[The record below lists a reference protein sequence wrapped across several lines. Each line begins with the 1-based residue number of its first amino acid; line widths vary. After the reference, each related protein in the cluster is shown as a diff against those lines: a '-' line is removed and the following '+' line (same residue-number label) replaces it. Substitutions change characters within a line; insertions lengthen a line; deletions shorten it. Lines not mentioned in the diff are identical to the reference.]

1 MAENT
6 RLPTQPR
13 DPFDRFDEAISDPR
27 LYEADQSRYE
37 QLRYE
42 PQPQYEEQPQYEQP
56 QYEQPFAL
64 SYERTDV
71 LPEDLPAHE
80 QVPLFLSNYEE
91 ESHQQLSE
99 YAFASGDRRFGSGG
113 LKKARAGRIVTGVAV
128 VSAIA
133 AVLALFSIDSTRAV
147 IFNASLGGG
156 GSSPPP
162 AQLAAAVPEPA
173 QPQRI
178 AAPPLAAEPTG
189 AEVTAARRSPP
200 NALAS
205 ASPSR
210 DEIAAA
216 YQSALKGKVAVPEPV
231 AREAAR
237 EVEVAAV
244 TPAATV
250 VAVAPA
256 VREPVP
262 VTREAAPVR
271 RIDPDELAVLLKRAK
286 SLLAIGDI
294 TSARLLLER
303 AADAQEAE
311 AALMLAGTYD
321 PQVLGSQD
329 LRSVTPDP
337 VAAKDPSYRGRRHP
351 HPQVAAL
358 PNDPQ
363 IAPAGILPCQPN
375 DHRHDLLVQTAP
387 VTPLPGVG
395 PPPGDQL
402 PMPPQQRPWG
412 HEQRSRPRPSWQH
425 PAERSQQRPV
435 SLRQPRTSDLTLQH
449 P

>member
-27 LYEADQSRYE
+27 LYEADQARYQQLRE

-42 PQPQYEEQPQYEQP
+42 PQPQYEQPQYEQP

-64 SYERTDV
+64 QYDRTDV
-71 LPEDLPAHE
+71 EELPPHE
-80 QVPLFLSNYEE
+80 PVPLFLSNYEE

-99 YAFASGDRRFGSGG
+99 YAFASGSRRFGSGG
-113 LKKARAGRIVTGVAV
+113 LKKARAGRIVTGVVV

-133 AVLALFSIDSTRAV
+133 AVLALFSIGSTRAV

-156 GSSPPP
+156 GGSAPPP

-178 AAPPLAAEPTG
+178 AAPPLAAEPSG
-189 AEVTAARRSPP
+189 AEVAAARRTPP
-200 NALAS
+200 NAVAS
-205 ASPSR
+205 TSPSR

-237 EVEVAAV
+237 EVAAV
-244 TPAATV
+244 APTAPV

-262 VTREAAPVR
+262 VTREAVPAR
-271 RIDPDELAVLLKRAK
+271 RVDPDELAALLKRAK
-286 SLLAIGDI
+286 NLLAIGDI

-311 AALMLAGTYD
+311 AALMLAGTFD

-337 VAAKDPSYRGRRHP
+337 AAARIWYQKAAQLGSADAKRR
-351 HPQVAAL
+351 L
-358 PNDPQ
+358 
-363 IAPAGILPCQPN
+363 G
-375 DHRHDLLVQTAP
+375 
-387 VTPLPGVG
+387 
-395 PPPGDQL
+395 QL
-402 PMPPQQRPWG
+402 QN
-412 HEQRSRPRPSWQH
+412 
-425 PAERSQQRPV
+425 
-435 SLRQPRTSDLTLQH
+435 
-449 P
+449 

>member
-37 QLRYE
+37 QLRAQLRYE
-42 PQPQYEEQPQYEQP
+42 PQPQYEQPQYEQP

-64 SYERTDV
+64 QYDRTEV
-71 LPEDLPAHE
+71 LPEELPPHE
-80 QVPLFLSNYEE
+80 PVPLFLSNYEE
-91 ESHQQLSE
+91 EAHQALSE
-99 YAFASGDRRFGSGG
+99 YTFASGSR
-113 LKKARAGRIVTGVAV
+113 KKPRAGRIVTGVAV

-156 GSSPPP
+156 GGGSPPA
-162 AQLAAAVPEPA
+162 AQLAAAMPEPA

-189 AEVTAARRSPP
+189 AEIAAARRTPP

-205 ASPSR
+205 ASPTR

-231 AREAAR
+231 AREASR
-237 EVEVAAV
+237 EVVAAIN
-244 TPAATV
+244 PAAP
-250 VAVAPA
+250 VAAAAPA

-262 VTREAAPVR
+262 VTREAAPVPVR

-337 VAAKDPSYRGRRHP
+337 AAAKVWYQKAAQLGSDDARRR
-351 HPQVAAL
+351 L
-358 PNDPQ
+358 
-363 IAPAGILPCQPN
+363 G
-375 DHRHDLLVQTAP
+375 
-387 VTPLPGVG
+387 
-395 PPPGDQL
+395 QL
-402 PMPPQQRPWG
+402 QN
-412 HEQRSRPRPSWQH
+412 
-425 PAERSQQRPV
+425 
-435 SLRQPRTSDLTLQH
+435 
-449 P
+449 

>member
-6 RLPTQPR
+6 KPAQSR

-27 LYEADQSRYE
+27 LYEAEQSRYEQLRE

-42 PQPQYEEQPQYEQP
+42 PQPQYEPPKYEQP
-56 QYEQPFAL
+56 PFEQPFAL
-64 SYERTDV
+64 SFERTDV
-71 LPEDLPAHE
+71 QELPPHE
-80 QVPLFLSNYEE
+80 PVPLFLANYEE
-91 ESHQQLSE
+91 EAHQQLSE
-99 YAFASGDRRFGSGG
+99 YAFASGNRRFGSGG
-113 LKKARAGRIVTGVAV
+113 LKKARAGRIVTGVVV

-156 GSSPPP
+156 GSAPPP
-162 AQLAAAVPEPA
+162 AQLAAAMPEPA

-178 AAPPLAAEPTG
+178 AAPPLAAEPSG
-189 AEVTAARRSPP
+189 AEIAAARRAPP

-205 ASPSR
+205 ASPTR

-231 AREAAR
+231 ARDAAR
-237 EVEVAAV
+237 EVAAL

-262 VTREAAPVR
+262 VTREAVPAR
-271 RIDPDELAVLLKRAK
+271 RIDPDELAALLKRAK
-286 SLLAIGDI
+286 SLLSIGDI

-303 AADAQEAE
+303 AADAQEAD

-329 LRSVTPDP
+329 LRSVAPDP
-337 VAAKDPSYRGRRHP
+337 AEARVWYQKAADLGSADAKRR
-351 HPQVAAL
+351 L
-358 PNDPQ
+358 
-363 IAPAGILPCQPN
+363 G
-375 DHRHDLLVQTAP
+375 
-387 VTPLPGVG
+387 
-395 PPPGDQL
+395 QL
-402 PMPPQQRPWG
+402 QN
-412 HEQRSRPRPSWQH
+412 
-425 PAERSQQRPV
+425 
-435 SLRQPRTSDLTLQH
+435 
-449 P
+449 

>member
-1 MAENT
+1 MVENT
-6 RLPTQPR
+6 KPVQTS

-27 LYEADQSRYE
+27 LYEADQSRYQQLRE

-42 PQPQYEEQPQYEQP
+42 PQTQYEQPQYELP

-64 SYERTDV
+64 SVEPPEE
-71 LPEDLPAHE
+71 LPPHE
-80 QVPLFLSNYEE
+80 AVPLFLANYEE

-99 YAFASGDRRFGSGG
+99 YAFGGNRRFGSGG

-156 GSSPPP
+156 GGSAPPP
-162 AQLAAAVPEPA
+162 VQLAAAVPEPA
-173 QPQRI
+173 LPQRI

-189 AEVTAARRSPP
+189 AEIAAARRTPA
-200 NALAS
+200 NAQAS
-205 ASPSR
+205 ASPTR

-231 AREAAR
+231 ARDAAR
-237 EVEVAAV
+237 EVAAV
-244 TPAATV
+244 VPAAPV
-250 VAVAPA
+250 VAAVAPA

-271 RIDPDELAVLLKRAK
+271 RIDPDELEALLKRAK
-286 SLLAIGDI
+286 GLLAIGDI

-329 LRSVTPDP
+329 LRSVSPDP
-337 VAAKDPSYRGRRHP
+337 AAARVWYQKAAQLGSADAKRR
-351 HPQVAAL
+351 L
-358 PNDPQ
+358 
-363 IAPAGILPCQPN
+363 G
-375 DHRHDLLVQTAP
+375 
-387 VTPLPGVG
+387 
-395 PPPGDQL
+395 QL
-402 PMPPQQRPWG
+402 QN
-412 HEQRSRPRPSWQH
+412 
-425 PAERSQQRPV
+425 
-435 SLRQPRTSDLTLQH
+435 
-449 P
+449 

>member
-27 LYEADQSRYE
+27 LYEADQARYQQLRE
-37 QLRYE
+37 QLRYQ
-42 PQPQYEEQPQYEQP
+42 PQPQYDQQPQYEQP

-64 SYERTDV
+64 SFDRTEVQPDEI
-71 LPEDLPAHE
+71 PPHE

-99 YAFASGDRRFGSGG
+99 YAFAGGDRRFGNGG
-113 LKKARAGRIVTGVAV
+113 MKKARAGRIVTGVVV

-156 GSSPPP
+156 GGSAPPP
-162 AQLAAAVPEPA
+162 AQLAVAQPEAP

-178 AAPPLAAEPTG
+178 AAPPLAAEPSG
-189 AEVTAARRSPP
+189 AEVAAARRSPLT
-200 NALAS
+200 ALAS

-216 YQSALKGKVAVPEPV
+216 YQTALKGKVAVPEPV

-237 EVEVAAV
+237 EVAPA
-244 TPAATV
+244 TPAAPV
-250 VAVAPA
+250 VALAPA

-271 RIDPDELAVLLKRAK
+271 RIDPDELAALLKRAK
-286 SLLAIGDI
+286 NLLAIGDI

-303 AADAQEAE
+303 AADAQEAD

-337 VAAKDPSYRGRRHP
+337 AAARVWYQKAAQLGSADARRR
-351 HPQVAAL
+351 L
-358 PNDPQ
+358 
-363 IAPAGILPCQPN
+363 G
-375 DHRHDLLVQTAP
+375 
-387 VTPLPGVG
+387 
-395 PPPGDQL
+395 QL
-402 PMPPQQRPWG
+402 QN
-412 HEQRSRPRPSWQH
+412 
-425 PAERSQQRPV
+425 
-435 SLRQPRTSDLTLQH
+435 
-449 P
+449 

>member
-6 RLPTQPR
+6 KPNQAR

-27 LYEADQSRYE
+27 LYEADQSRYQQLRE

-42 PQPQYEEQPQYEQP
+42 PQTQYEQP
-56 QYEQPFAL
+56 QYEQPHYEQPFAL
-64 SYERTDV
+64 AVEPPEE
-71 LPEDLPAHE
+71 LPQHE
-80 QVPLFLSNYEE
+80 PVPLFLANYEE
-91 ESHQQLSE
+91 EHHQQLSE
-99 YAFASGDRRFGSGG
+99 YAFASGNRRFGSGG
-113 LKKARAGRIVTGVAV
+113 LKKARAGRIVTGVVV

-156 GSSPPP
+156 GGSAPPP

-173 QPQRI
+173 QSPRI

-189 AEVTAARRSPP
+189 AEVVAARRTPP

-205 ASPSR
+205 ASPTR

-231 AREAAR
+231 ARDAAR
-237 EVEVAAV
+237 EVAAV
-244 TPAATV
+244 APAAPV
-250 VAVAPA
+250 VAMLAPA

-262 VTREAAPVR
+262 VTREAAPAR
-271 RIDPDELAVLLKRAK
+271 RIDPDELDALLKRAK
-286 SLLAIGDI
+286 GLLAIGDI

-329 LRSVTPDP
+329 LRSVAPDAT
-337 VAAKDPSYRGRRHP
+337 AARVWYQKAAQLGSADAKRR
-351 HPQVAAL
+351 L
-358 PNDPQ
+358 
-363 IAPAGILPCQPN
+363 G
-375 DHRHDLLVQTAP
+375 
-387 VTPLPGVG
+387 
-395 PPPGDQL
+395 QL
-402 PMPPQQRPWG
+402 QN
-412 HEQRSRPRPSWQH
+412 
-425 PAERSQQRPV
+425 
-435 SLRQPRTSDLTLQH
+435 
-449 P
+449 

>member
-1 MAENT
+1 MAENN
-6 RLPTQPR
+6 RPAQSR

-27 LYEADQSRYE
+27 LYEADQARYE
-37 QLRYE
+37 QLRAQLRYE

-64 SYERTDV
+64 SFERTDV
-71 LPEDLPAHE
+71 PEELPSHE

-99 YAFASGDRRFGSGG
+99 YAFAGGDRRFGSGG

-156 GSSPPP
+156 GGGSAPPP

-173 QPQRI
+173 QPQRSI

-189 AEVTAARRSPP
+189 AEVAAARRTPP
-200 NALAS
+200 NAVAS

-231 AREAAR
+231 AQEAPR
-237 EVEVAAV
+237 EVAALAP
-244 TPAATV
+244 TAPV

-271 RIDPDELAVLLKRAK
+271 RIDPDELTALLKRAK
-286 SLLAIGDI
+286 GLLAIGDI

-329 LRSVTPDP
+329 LRSVTPDAA
-337 VAAKDPSYRGRRHP
+337 AAKVWYQKAAQLGSADAKRR
-351 HPQVAAL
+351 L
-358 PNDPQ
+358 
-363 IAPAGILPCQPN
+363 G
-375 DHRHDLLVQTAP
+375 
-387 VTPLPGVG
+387 
-395 PPPGDQL
+395 QL
-402 PMPPQQRPWG
+402 QN
-412 HEQRSRPRPSWQH
+412 
-425 PAERSQQRPV
+425 
-435 SLRQPRTSDLTLQH
+435 
-449 P
+449 

>member
-1 MAENT
+1 MVENT
-6 RLPTQPR
+6 KPVQTS

-27 LYEADQSRYE
+27 LYEADQSRYQQLRE

-42 PQPQYEEQPQYEQP
+42 PQTQYEQPQYELP

-64 SYERTDV
+64 SVEPPEE
-71 LPEDLPAHE
+71 LPPHE
-80 QVPLFLSNYEE
+80 AVPLFLANYEE

-99 YAFASGDRRFGSGG
+99 YAFGGNRRFGSGG

-156 GSSPPP
+156 GGSAPPP
-162 AQLAAAVPEPA
+162 VQLAAAVPEPA
-173 QPQRI
+173 LPQRI

-189 AEVTAARRSPP
+189 AEIAAARRTPP

-205 ASPSR
+205 ASPTR

-231 AREAAR
+231 ARDAAR
-237 EVEVAAV
+237 EVAAV
-244 TPAATV
+244 VPAAPV
-250 VAVAPA
+250 VAAVAPA

-262 VTREAAPVR
+262 VTREAAPAR
-271 RIDPDELAVLLKRAK
+271 RIDPDELEALLKRAK
-286 SLLAIGDI
+286 GLLAIGDI

-329 LRSVTPDP
+329 LRSVAPD
-337 VAAKDPSYRGRRHP
+337 AAAARVWYQKAAQLGSADAKRR
-351 HPQVAAL
+351 L
-358 PNDPQ
+358 
-363 IAPAGILPCQPN
+363 G
-375 DHRHDLLVQTAP
+375 
-387 VTPLPGVG
+387 
-395 PPPGDQL
+395 QL
-402 PMPPQQRPWG
+402 QN
-412 HEQRSRPRPSWQH
+412 
-425 PAERSQQRPV
+425 
-435 SLRQPRTSDLTLQH
+435 
-449 P
+449 

>member
-1 MAENT
+1 MRSVGNITMAENN
-6 RLPTQPR
+6 RPAQSR

-27 LYEADQSRYE
+27 LYEADQARYE
-37 QLRYE
+37 QLRAQLRYE

-71 LPEDLPAHE
+71 LPEELPPHE

-113 LKKARAGRIVTGVAV
+113 LKKARAGRIVTGVVV

-156 GSSPPP
+156 GGSAPPP

-173 QPQRI
+173 QPQRSI

-189 AEVTAARRSPP
+189 AEVAAARRMPP
-200 NALAS
+200 NAVAS

-216 YQSALKGKVAVPEPV
+216 YQSAIKGNKVAVPEPV

-237 EVEVAAV
+237 EVAAV
-244 TPAATV
+244 TPTAPV

-262 VTREAAPVR
+262 VTREAAPAR
-271 RIDPDELAVLLKRAK
+271 RIDPDELAALLKRAK

-321 PQVLGSQD
+321 PLVLGSQD

-337 VAAKDPSYRGRRHP
+337 AAARVWYEKASQLGSADAKRR
-351 HPQVAAL
+351 L
-358 PNDPQ
+358 
-363 IAPAGILPCQPN
+363 G
-375 DHRHDLLVQTAP
+375 
-387 VTPLPGVG
+387 
-395 PPPGDQL
+395 QL
-402 PMPPQQRPWG
+402 QN
-412 HEQRSRPRPSWQH
+412 
-425 PAERSQQRPV
+425 
-435 SLRQPRTSDLTLQH
+435 
-449 P
+449 

>member
-1 MAENT
+1 MVENT
-6 RLPTQPR
+6 KPVQTR

-27 LYEADQSRYE
+27 LYEADQSRYQQLRE

-42 PQPQYEEQPQYEQP
+42 PQTQYEQPQYEPP

-64 SYERTDV
+64 SVEPPEE
-71 LPEDLPAHE
+71 LPPHE
-80 QVPLFLSNYEE
+80 AVPLFLANYEE

-99 YAFASGDRRFGSGG
+99 YAFGGNRRFGSGG

-156 GSSPPP
+156 GGSAPPP
-162 AQLAAAVPEPA
+162 VQLAAAVPEPA
-173 QPQRI
+173 LPQRI

-189 AEVTAARRSPP
+189 AEIAAARRTPP

-205 ASPSR
+205 ASPTR

-231 AREAAR
+231 ARDAAR
-237 EVEVAAV
+237 EVAAV
-244 TPAATV
+244 VPAAPV
-250 VAVAPA
+250 VAAVAPA

-262 VTREAAPVR
+262 ATREAAPAR
-271 RIDPDELAVLLKRAK
+271 RIDPDELEALLKRAK
-286 SLLAIGDI
+286 GLLAIGDI

-329 LRSVTPDP
+329 LRSVSPDP
-337 VAAKDPSYRGRRHP
+337 AAARVWYQKAAQLGSADAKRR
-351 HPQVAAL
+351 L
-358 PNDPQ
+358 
-363 IAPAGILPCQPN
+363 G
-375 DHRHDLLVQTAP
+375 
-387 VTPLPGVG
+387 
-395 PPPGDQL
+395 QL
-402 PMPPQQRPWG
+402 QN
-412 HEQRSRPRPSWQH
+412 
-425 PAERSQQRPV
+425 
-435 SLRQPRTSDLTLQH
+435 
-449 P
+449 

>member
-1 MAENT
+1 MSMAENN
-6 RLPTQPR
+6 RPAQSR

-27 LYEADQSRYE
+27 LYEADQARYE
-37 QLRYE
+37 QLRAQLRYE

-71 LPEDLPAHE
+71 LPEELPPHE

-156 GSSPPP
+156 GGSAPPP

-173 QPQRI
+173 QPQRSI

-189 AEVTAARRSPP
+189 AEVAAARRTPP
-200 NALAS
+200 NAVAS

-216 YQSALKGKVAVPEPV
+216 YQSAIKGNKVAVPEPV

-237 EVEVAAV
+237 EVAAV
-244 TPAATV
+244 TPTAPV

-256 VREPVP
+256 VREPVA
-262 VTREAAPVR
+262 VTREAAPAR
-271 RIDPDELAVLLKRAK
+271 RIDPDELTALLKRAK
-286 SLLAIGDI
+286 GLLAIGDI

-321 PQVLGSQD
+321 PLVLGSQD

-337 VAAKDPSYRGRRHP
+337 AAARVWYEKASQLGSADAKRR
-351 HPQVAAL
+351 L
-358 PNDPQ
+358 
-363 IAPAGILPCQPN
+363 G
-375 DHRHDLLVQTAP
+375 
-387 VTPLPGVG
+387 
-395 PPPGDQL
+395 QL
-402 PMPPQQRPWG
+402 QN
-412 HEQRSRPRPSWQH
+412 
-425 PAERSQQRPV
+425 
-435 SLRQPRTSDLTLQH
+435 
-449 P
+449 

>member
-6 RLPTQPR
+6 RPAQSR

-37 QLRYE
+37 QLRAQLRYEPQHE
-42 PQPQYEEQPQYEQP
+42 PQPQYEQSQYEPPQYEQP

-64 SYERTDV
+64 SFERTDV
-71 LPEDLPAHE
+71 LPEELPPHE
-80 QVPLFLSNYEE
+80 AVPLFLSNYEE

-99 YAFASGDRRFGSGG
+99 YTFAGGNRRFGSGG
-113 LKKARAGRIVTGVAV
+113 LKKARAGRIVTGVVV

-156 GSSPPP
+156 GGGSVPPA

-173 QPQRI
+173 PPQRSI

-189 AEVTAARRSPP
+189 AEIAAARRTPP

-216 YQSALKGKVAVPEPV
+216 YQTALKGNKVVVPEPV
-231 AREAAR
+231 AREASR
-237 EVEVAAV
+237 ELAAV
-244 TPAATV
+244 TPAAPV
-250 VAVAPA
+250 VAAVAPA

-262 VTREAAPVR
+262 VTREAAPAR

-286 SLLAIGDI
+286 GLLAIGDI

-303 AADAQEAE
+303 AADAQEPE

-321 PQVLGSQD
+321 PQVLGTQD
-329 LRSVTPDP
+329 LRSVTPDE
-337 VAAKDPSYRGRRHP
+337 AAARVWYQKAAQLGSADAKRR
-351 HPQVAAL
+351 L
-358 PNDPQ
+358 
-363 IAPAGILPCQPN
+363 G
-375 DHRHDLLVQTAP
+375 
-387 VTPLPGVG
+387 
-395 PPPGDQL
+395 QL
-402 PMPPQQRPWG
+402 N
-412 HEQRSRPRPSWQH
+412 
-425 PAERSQQRPV
+425 
-435 SLRQPRTSDLTLQH
+435 
-449 P
+449 

>member
-1 MAENT
+1 MVENT
-6 RLPTQPR
+6 KPVQTR

-27 LYEADQSRYE
+27 LYEADQSRYQQLRE

-42 PQPQYEEQPQYEQP
+42 PQTQYEQPQYEPP

-64 SYERTDV
+64 SVEPPEE
-71 LPEDLPAHE
+71 LPPHE
-80 QVPLFLSNYEE
+80 AVPLFLANYEE

-99 YAFASGDRRFGSGG
+99 YAFGGNRRFGSGG

-156 GSSPPP
+156 GGSAPPP
-162 AQLAAAVPEPA
+162 VQLAAAVPEPA
-173 QPQRI
+173 LPQRI

-189 AEVTAARRSPP
+189 AEIAAARRTPP

-205 ASPSR
+205 SSPTR

-231 AREAAR
+231 ARDAAR
-237 EVEVAAV
+237 EVAAV
-244 TPAATV
+244 VPAAPV
-250 VAVAPA
+250 VAAVAPA

-262 VTREAAPVR
+262 ATREAAPAR
-271 RIDPDELAVLLKRAK
+271 RIDPDELEALLKRAK
-286 SLLAIGDI
+286 GLLAIGDI

-329 LRSVTPDP
+329 LRSVSPDP
-337 VAAKDPSYRGRRHP
+337 AAARVWYQKAAQLGSADAKRR
-351 HPQVAAL
+351 
-358 PNDPQ
+358 
-363 IAPAGILPCQPN
+363 
-375 DHRHDLLVQTAP
+375 LVQ
-387 VTPLPGVG
+387 
-395 PPPGDQL
+395 
-402 PMPPQQRPWG
+402 
-412 HEQRSRPRPSWQH
+412 
-425 PAERSQQRPV
+425 
-435 SLRQPRTSDLTLQH
+435 LQN
-449 P
+449 

>member
-1 MAENT
+1 MVENT
-6 RLPTQPR
+6 KPVQTR

-27 LYEADQSRYE
+27 LYEADQSRYQQLRE

-42 PQPQYEEQPQYEQP
+42 PQTQYEQPQYEPP

-64 SYERTDV
+64 SVEPPEE
-71 LPEDLPAHE
+71 LPPHE
-80 QVPLFLSNYEE
+80 AVPLFLANYEE

-99 YAFASGDRRFGSGG
+99 YAFGGNRRFGSGG
-113 LKKARAGRIVTGVAV
+113 LKKARAGRIVTGVVV

-156 GSSPPP
+156 GGSAPPP
-162 AQLAAAVPEPA
+162 VQLAAAVPEPA
-173 QPQRI
+173 LPQRI

-189 AEVTAARRSPP
+189 AEIAAARRTPP

-205 ASPSR
+205 ASPTR

-231 AREAAR
+231 ARDAAR
-237 EVEVAAV
+237 EVAAV
-244 TPAATV
+244 VPAAPV
-250 VAVAPA
+250 VAAVAPA

-262 VTREAAPVR
+262 VTREAAPAR
-271 RIDPDELAVLLKRAK
+271 RIDPDELEALLKRAK
-286 SLLAIGDI
+286 GLLAIGDI

-329 LRSVTPDP
+329 LRSVSPDP
-337 VAAKDPSYRGRRHP
+337 AAARVWYQKAAQLGSADAKRR
-351 HPQVAAL
+351 L
-358 PNDPQ
+358 
-363 IAPAGILPCQPN
+363 G
-375 DHRHDLLVQTAP
+375 
-387 VTPLPGVG
+387 
-395 PPPGDQL
+395 QL
-402 PMPPQQRPWG
+402 QN
-412 HEQRSRPRPSWQH
+412 
-425 PAERSQQRPV
+425 
-435 SLRQPRTSDLTLQH
+435 
-449 P
+449 

>member
-6 RLPTQPR
+6 RPAQSR

-27 LYEADQSRYE
+27 LYEAEQSRYEQLRE

-42 PQPQYEEQPQYEQP
+42 PQPQYEPPQYEQP

-64 SYERTDV
+64 SFERTDV
-71 LPEDLPAHE
+71 LPEELPPHE

-91 ESHQQLSE
+91 EAHQQLSE
-99 YAFASGDRRFGSGG
+99 YAFASGNRRFGSGG
-113 LKKARAGRIVTGVAV
+113 LKKARAGRIVTGVVV

-156 GSSPPP
+156 GGGSPPA

-189 AEVTAARRSPP
+189 AEVAAARRTPP

-205 ASPSR
+205 ASPTR

-231 AREAAR
+231 ARDAAR
-237 EVEVAAV
+237 EVAAV
-244 TPAATV
+244 APAAPV

-262 VTREAAPVR
+262 VTREAAPAR
-271 RIDPDELAVLLKRAK
+271 RIDPDELAALLKRAK
-286 SLLAIGDI
+286 SLLSIGDI

-337 VAAKDPSYRGRRHP
+337 ASARVWYQKAAQLGSADAKRR
-351 HPQVAAL
+351 L
-358 PNDPQ
+358 
-363 IAPAGILPCQPN
+363 G
-375 DHRHDLLVQTAP
+375 
-387 VTPLPGVG
+387 
-395 PPPGDQL
+395 QL
-402 PMPPQQRPWG
+402 QN
-412 HEQRSRPRPSWQH
+412 
-425 PAERSQQRPV
+425 
-435 SLRQPRTSDLTLQH
+435 
-449 P
+449 

>member
-6 RLPTQPR
+6 RPAQSR

-27 LYEADQSRYE
+27 LYEAEQSRYDQLRE

-42 PQPQYEEQPQYEQP
+42 PQPQQYEPPQYEQP

-64 SYERTDV
+64 SFERTDV
-71 LPEDLPAHE
+71 EELPPHE
-80 QVPLFLSNYEE
+80 PVPLFLSNYEE
-91 ESHQQLSE
+91 EAHQQLSE
-99 YAFASGDRRFGSGG
+99 YTFASGNRRFGSGG
-113 LKKARAGRIVTGVAV
+113 LKKARAGRIATGVVV

-156 GSSPPP
+156 GGSAPPP

-189 AEVTAARRSPP
+189 AEVAAARRTPP

-205 ASPSR
+205 ASPTR

-231 AREAAR
+231 ARDASR
-237 EVEVAAV
+237 EVAAV
-244 TPAATV
+244 APAAPV
-250 VAVAPA
+250 IAVAPA

-262 VTREAAPVR
+262 VTREAAPAR
-271 RIDPDELAVLLKRAK
+271 RIDPDELAALLKRAK
-286 SLLAIGDI
+286 SLLSIGDI

-337 VAAKDPSYRGRRHP
+337 AAARVWYQKAAQLGSADARRR
-351 HPQVAAL
+351 L
-358 PNDPQ
+358 
-363 IAPAGILPCQPN
+363 G
-375 DHRHDLLVQTAP
+375 
-387 VTPLPGVG
+387 
-395 PPPGDQL
+395 QL
-402 PMPPQQRPWG
+402 QN
-412 HEQRSRPRPSWQH
+412 
-425 PAERSQQRPV
+425 
-435 SLRQPRTSDLTLQH
+435 
-449 P
+449 

>member
-6 RLPTQPR
+6 RPAQPR

-37 QLRYE
+37 QLRQQLRYE
-42 PQPQYEEQPQYEQP
+42 PQPQYEQP
-56 QYEQPFAL
+56 QYEQPKYEQPFAL
-64 SYERTDV
+64 SFERTDV
-71 LPEDLPAHE
+71 LPEELPPHE
-80 QVPLFLSNYEE
+80 AVPLFLSNYEE

-99 YAFASGDRRFGSGG
+99 YAFAGGDRRFGNGG
-113 LKKARAGRIVTGVAV
+113 LKKARAGRIVTGVVV

-156 GSSPPP
+156 GGSPPA

-189 AEVTAARRSPP
+189 AEVAAARRSPP

-205 ASPSR
+205 ALPTR

-216 YQSALKGKVAVPEPV
+216 YQSALKGNKVAVPEP
-231 AREAAR
+231 AAR
-237 EVEVAAV
+237 DAALEVAAV
-244 TPAATV
+244 TPAAV

-262 VTREAAPVR
+262 VTREAVPAR
-271 RIDPDELAVLLKRAK
+271 RIDPDELAVLLTRAK

-329 LRSVTPDP
+329 LRSVTADP
-337 VAAKDPSYRGRRHP
+337 AAARVWYQKAAELGSADARRR
-351 HPQVAAL
+351 L
-358 PNDPQ
+358 
-363 IAPAGILPCQPN
+363 G
-375 DHRHDLLVQTAP
+375 
-387 VTPLPGVG
+387 
-395 PPPGDQL
+395 QL
-402 PMPPQQRPWG
+402 QN
-412 HEQRSRPRPSWQH
+412 
-425 PAERSQQRPV
+425 
-435 SLRQPRTSDLTLQH
+435 
-449 P
+449 

>member
-1 MAENT
+1 MVENT
-6 RLPTQPR
+6 KPVQTR

-27 LYEADQSRYE
+27 LYEADQSRYQQLRE

-42 PQPQYEEQPQYEQP
+42 PQTQYEQPQYEPP

-64 SYERTDV
+64 SVEPPEE
-71 LPEDLPAHE
+71 LPPHE
-80 QVPLFLSNYEE
+80 AVPLFLANYEE

-99 YAFASGDRRFGSGG
+99 YAFGGNRRFGSGG
-113 LKKARAGRIVTGVAV
+113 QKKARAGRIVTGVVV

-156 GSSPPP
+156 GGSAPPP
-162 AQLAAAVPEPA
+162 VQLAAAVPEPA
-173 QPQRI
+173 LPQRI

-189 AEVTAARRSPP
+189 AEVAAATRRTPP

-205 ASPSR
+205 ASPTR

-231 AREAAR
+231 ARDAAR
-237 EVEVAAV
+237 EVAAV
-244 TPAATV
+244 VPAAPV
-250 VAVAPA
+250 VAAVAPA

-262 VTREAAPVR
+262 VTREAAPAR
-271 RIDPDELAVLLKRAK
+271 RIDPDELEALLKRAK
-286 SLLAIGDI
+286 GLLAIGDI

-329 LRSVTPDP
+329 LRSVSPDP
-337 VAAKDPSYRGRRHP
+337 AAARVWYQKAAQLGSADAKRR
-351 HPQVAAL
+351 L
-358 PNDPQ
+358 
-363 IAPAGILPCQPN
+363 G
-375 DHRHDLLVQTAP
+375 
-387 VTPLPGVG
+387 
-395 PPPGDQL
+395 QL
-402 PMPPQQRPWG
+402 QN
-412 HEQRSRPRPSWQH
+412 
-425 PAERSQQRPV
+425 
-435 SLRQPRTSDLTLQH
+435 
-449 P
+449 

>member
-6 RLPTQPR
+6 KPTQAR

-27 LYEADQSRYE
+27 LYEADQSRYQQLRE

-42 PQPQYEEQPQYEQP
+42 PQTQYEQPQYERP

-64 SYERTDV
+64 SVEPPEE
-71 LPEDLPAHE
+71 LPPHE
-80 QVPLFLSNYEE
+80 AVPLFLANYEE

-99 YAFASGDRRFGSGG
+99 YAFGGNRRFGSGG
-113 LKKARAGRIVTGVAV
+113 LKKARAGRIVTGVVV

-156 GSSPPP
+156 GGGSPPS
-162 AQLAAAVPEPA
+162 AQLAAAMPEPA

-189 AEVTAARRSPP
+189 AEVATARRTSPS
-200 NALAS
+200 ALAS
-205 ASPSR
+205 ASPTR

-231 AREAAR
+231 ARDAAR
-237 EVEVAAV
+237 EVAAV
-244 TPAATV
+244 VPAAPV
-250 VAVAPA
+250 VAAVAPA

-262 VTREAAPVR
+262 VTREAAPAR
-271 RIDPDELAVLLKRAK
+271 RIDPDELEALLKRAK
-286 SLLAIGDI
+286 GLLAIGDI

-329 LRSVTPDP
+329 LRSVSPDP
-337 VAAKDPSYRGRRHP
+337 AAARVWYQKAAQLGSADAKRR
-351 HPQVAAL
+351 L
-358 PNDPQ
+358 
-363 IAPAGILPCQPN
+363 G
-375 DHRHDLLVQTAP
+375 
-387 VTPLPGVG
+387 
-395 PPPGDQL
+395 QL
-402 PMPPQQRPWG
+402 QN
-412 HEQRSRPRPSWQH
+412 
-425 PAERSQQRPV
+425 
-435 SLRQPRTSDLTLQH
+435 
-449 P
+449 

>member
-27 LYEADQSRYE
+27 LYEADQARYE

-42 PQPQYEEQPQYEQP
+42 PQPRYEQPRYEQP

-64 SYERTDV
+64 QYERTDM
-71 LPEDLPAHE
+71 LPEELPPHE
-80 QVPLFLSNYEE
+80 PVPLFLANYEE

-99 YAFASGDRRFGSGG
+99 YAYASGSRRFGSGG
-113 LKKARAGRIVTGVAV
+113 LKKARAGRIVTGVVV

-133 AVLALFSIDSTRAV
+133 AVLALFSINSTRSA

-156 GSSPPP
+156 GGSAPPP
-162 AQLAAAVPEPA
+162 AELAAAVPESA
-173 QPQRI
+173 EKPQRI
-178 AAPPLAAEPTG
+178 AAPPLAAEPSG
-189 AEVTAARRSPP
+189 AEVAAARRSQST
-200 NALAS
+200 ALAS

-210 DEIAAA
+210 DEITAA
-216 YQSALKGKVAVPEPV
+216 YQSATKGKVAVPEPV
-231 AREAAR
+231 VREAAR
-237 EVEVAAV
+237 EVA
-244 TPAATV
+244 PAIPV
-250 VAVAPA
+250 LAVAPA
-256 VREPVP
+256 VREPAP
-262 VTREAAPVR
+262 ATREAAPAR
-271 RIDPDELAVLLKRAK
+271 RIDPDELAALLKRAK

-337 VAAKDPSYRGRRHP
+337 AAARVWYQKASQLGSADARRR
-351 HPQVAAL
+351 L
-358 PNDPQ
+358 
-363 IAPAGILPCQPN
+363 G
-375 DHRHDLLVQTAP
+375 
-387 VTPLPGVG
+387 
-395 PPPGDQL
+395 QL
-402 PMPPQQRPWG
+402 Q
-412 HEQRSRPRPSWQH
+412 
-425 PAERSQQRPV
+425 
-435 SLRQPRTSDLTLQH
+435 
-449 P
+449 

>member
-1 MAENT
+1 MAENN
-6 RLPTQPR
+6 RPAQSR

-27 LYEADQSRYE
+27 LYEAEQSRYQQLRE

-64 SYERTDV
+64 SFERTEE
-71 LPEDLPAHE
+71 LPPHE

-99 YAFASGDRRFGSGG
+99 YTFASGDRRFGSGA
-113 LKKARAGRIVTGVAV
+113 LKKARAGRIVTGVVV

-156 GSSPPP
+156 GGSAPPP
-162 AQLAAAVPEPA
+162 AQLAAAVPEAP

-189 AEVTAARRSPP
+189 AEVAAARRSPP
-200 NALAS
+200 NALAT

-231 AREAAR
+231 AREPAR
-237 EVEVAAV
+237 EVVAAIAP
-244 TPAATV
+244 TAPV
-250 VAVAPA
+250 VAAAPA

-262 VTREAAPVR
+262 VTREAVPVR

-329 LRSVTPDP
+329 LRSVTPD
-337 VAAKDPSYRGRRHP
+337 AATAQVWYQKAAQLGSADAKRR
-351 HPQVAAL
+351 L
-358 PNDPQ
+358 
-363 IAPAGILPCQPN
+363 G
-375 DHRHDLLVQTAP
+375 
-387 VTPLPGVG
+387 
-395 PPPGDQL
+395 QL
-402 PMPPQQRPWG
+402 QN
-412 HEQRSRPRPSWQH
+412 
-425 PAERSQQRPV
+425 
-435 SLRQPRTSDLTLQH
+435 
-449 P
+449 

>member
-6 RLPTQPR
+6 RPAQSR

-27 LYEADQSRYE
+27 LYEAEQSRYEQLRE

-42 PQPQYEEQPQYEQP
+42 PQPQYEPPQYEQP

-64 SYERTDV
+64 SFERTDV
-71 LPEDLPAHE
+71 LPEELPPHE
-80 QVPLFLSNYEE
+80 PVPLFLSNYEE
-91 ESHQQLSE
+91 EAHQQLSE
-99 YAFASGDRRFGSGG
+99 YAFASGNRRFGNGG
-113 LKKARAGRIVTGVAV
+113 LKKARAGRIVTGVVV

-156 GSSPPP
+156 GGGSPPV

-189 AEVTAARRSPP
+189 AEVAAARRTPP

-205 ASPSR
+205 ASPTR

-231 AREAAR
+231 ARDAAR
-237 EVEVAAV
+237 EVAAV
-244 TPAATV
+244 APAAPV

-256 VREPVP
+256 VREPAP

-271 RIDPDELAVLLKRAK
+271 RIDPDELAALLKRAK
-286 SLLAIGDI
+286 SLLSIGDI

-321 PQVLGSQD
+321 PLVLGSQD

-337 VAAKDPSYRGRRHP
+337 EAARVWYQKAAQLGSADAKRR
-351 HPQVAAL
+351 L
-358 PNDPQ
+358 
-363 IAPAGILPCQPN
+363 G
-375 DHRHDLLVQTAP
+375 
-387 VTPLPGVG
+387 
-395 PPPGDQL
+395 QL
-402 PMPPQQRPWG
+402 QN
-412 HEQRSRPRPSWQH
+412 
-425 PAERSQQRPV
+425 
-435 SLRQPRTSDLTLQH
+435 
-449 P
+449 

>member
-27 LYEADQSRYE
+27 LYEADQARYQQLRE

-42 PQPQYEEQPQYEQP
+42 PQPQYEQPRYEPP

-64 SYERTDV
+64 QYDRTDA
-71 LPEDLPAHE
+71 LPEELPPHE
-80 QVPLFLSNYEE
+80 PVPLFLSNYEE
-91 ESHQQLSE
+91 EAHQALSE
-99 YAFASGDRRFGSGG
+99 YTFASGSR
-113 LKKARAGRIVTGVAV
+113 KKPRAGRIVTGVVV

-156 GSSPPP
+156 GGGGSPPA
-162 AQLAAAVPEPA
+162 AQLAAAMPEPA

-178 AAPPLAAEPTG
+178 AAPPLAAEPSG
-189 AEVTAARRSPP
+189 AEIAAARRTPP

-205 ASPSR
+205 ASPTR

-231 AREAAR
+231 ARDAAR
-237 EVEVAAV
+237 EVAAV
-244 TPAATV
+244 TPAAPV

-262 VTREAAPVR
+262 ATREAVPAR
-271 RIDPDELAVLLKRAK
+271 RIDPDELAALLKRAK
-286 SLLAIGDI
+286 SLLSIGDI

-311 AALMLAGTYD
+311 AALMLAGTFD

-337 VAAKDPSYRGRRHP
+337 AAARVWYQKAAELGSADAKRR
-351 HPQVAAL
+351 L
-358 PNDPQ
+358 
-363 IAPAGILPCQPN
+363 G
-375 DHRHDLLVQTAP
+375 
-387 VTPLPGVG
+387 
-395 PPPGDQL
+395 QL
-402 PMPPQQRPWG
+402 QN
-412 HEQRSRPRPSWQH
+412 
-425 PAERSQQRPV
+425 
-435 SLRQPRTSDLTLQH
+435 
-449 P
+449 